1 MTTATDKLELSE
13 EEIADDKMTALRTR
27 ALNLALQRR
36 LFVSPA
42 STTKMEDPRYMAR
55 SYHSNGAVIEYEWI
69 SRVVTTDG
77 YLDED
82 GSYVSG
88 LFKFVIKL
96 SAANSK
102 VLDLTVEQIFV

>member
-82 GSYVSG
+82 GSYVSVRDDVDQ
-88 LFKFVIKL
+88 L
-96 SAANSK
+96 K
-102 VLDLTVEQIFV
+102 VQRGDEMTYRYDSLQ